1 MEKDTKSSRV
11 KSKTTRKKEK
21 TESPQDKRERTKPHS
36 ASKPVEMYDDLY
48 QDINFLP
55 KEWECLDPGQLR
67 DEQSRLILETSELL
81 NLPAE
86 TCFQV
91 LSYFKWDSAELQ
103 VKYFEDPRS
112 IFKGSGIPDPNRKKA
127 RKLKTTQEY
136 SCSICFCDY
145 NGSLLTV
152 LPCGHYFCSECITG
166 YIVNEIN
173 SFNSAGVGF
182 QCPDRDCLTTLNH
195 RIVTKILKSQSD
207 QLILKRFEKNYS
219 DSFVAVILFSNH
231 PNNMFHVLLIS

>member
-81 NLPAE
+81 NVCSKE
-86 TCFQV
+86 FFF
-91 LSYFKWDSAELQ
+91 LSFSFCTEH
-103 VKYFEDPRS
+103 F
-112 IFKGSGIPDPNRKKA
+112 IFLFVSYLRKRVSKSFRISSGTR
-127 RKLKTTQEY
+127 Q
-136 SCSICFCDY
+136 
-145 NGSLLTV
+145 
-152 LPCGHYFCSECITG
+152 
-166 YIVNEIN
+166 N
-173 SFNSAGVGF
+173 S
-182 QCPDRDCLTTLNH
+182 R
-195 RIVTKILKSQSD
+195 
-207 QLILKRFEKNYS
+207 
-219 DSFVAVILFSNH
+219 
-231 PNNMFHVLLIS
+231 